1 MADTAGFS
9 AADLIIAKRDGEVLS
24 PEAIRWFVEGFT
36 NGTVAAE
43 QAAAMNMAIFFR
55 GLDGAEL
62 SAWTEAMI
70 DSGVRRDLSSVRRPL
85 VDKHSTGGV
94 GDKVSLILAPLMAAC
109 GAAMPQV
116 AGRGLGHTGGT
127 IDKLEAIPGWHR
139 ELDPAAMAA
148 VLDDVGA
155 VIVAASDD
163 LAPADRVL
171 YALRD
176 VTGTVASIPLICS
189 SIMSKKIAAGTTSLV
204 LDIKVGRGAFMTTVE
219 AARDLADTMID
230 IGERSGVATS
240 ALLTRMEVPLGRKVG
255 NALEVAES
263 VEVLRGGG
271 PDDLIEVTVAL
282 AEVMC
287 ELGGIDADPG
297 AVLASGAAEPV
308 WDAMIRAQ
316 GGDPSAPLPTSE
328 ATVEIT
334 ATRSGVVSHLD
345 ALDLGRACV
354 RLGAGRALRD
364 DVLDLGAGVE
374 ILAPVGSTV
383 DAGDPVLRVHS
394 AAERLGDARTL
405 LEGAIEIGDAAVDRP
420 PVVIE
425 RR

>member
-1 MADTAGFS
+1 MTSPSFTAEE
-9 AADLIIAKRDGEVLS
+9 LIITKRDGGVLS
-24 PEAIRWFVEGFT
+24 SEAVRWFVAGFT
-36 NGTVAAE
+36 DGTVTPE

-70 DSGVRRDLSSVRRPL
+70 DSGVRRDLSGLSRPI

-127 IDKLEAIPGWHR
+127 IDKLEAIPGWQR
-139 ELDPAAMAA
+139 ELDPAAMTA

-176 VTGTVASIPLICS
+176 VTGTVASVPLICS
-189 SIMSKKIAAGTTSLV
+189 SIMSKKIASGTTSLV
-204 LDIKVGRGAFMTTVE
+204 LDVKVGRGAFMTTVDD
-219 AARDLADTMID
+219 ARALADTMID
-230 IGERSGVATS
+230 IGRRSGVATS
-240 ALLTRMEVPLGRKVG
+240 ALLTRMEVPLGRMVG

-271 PDDLIEVTVAL
+271 PPDLIAITVAL

-287 ELGGIDADPG
+287 ELVGLDADPA

-308 WDAMIRAQ
+308 WERMIRAQ
-316 GGDPSAPLPTSE
+316 GGDPSAALPASPE
-328 ATVEIT
+328 RHDIVAAADGWIT
-334 ATRSGVVSHLD
+334 HLD
-345 ALDLGRACV
+345 ALDLGRAAI
-354 RLGAGRALRD
+354 RLGAGRERID
-364 DVLDLGAGVE
+364 DELDLGAGLE
-374 ILAPVGSTV
+374 ILAPVGTRV
-383 DAGDPVLRVHS
+383 AVGDPVLRVHTGPGRI
-394 AAERLGDARTL
+394 ETARSL
-405 LEGAIEIGDAAVDRP
+405 LDGAIVVGDVEPTP
-420 PVVIE
+420 PPIVIE